1 MGIPD
6 PLTLRLT
13 SLGFTLVY
21 LSEKD
26 KESNKHKNFMK
37 DSCIPREISIILW
50 GLQYTISLT
59 KGPSASASGD

>member
-37 DSCIPREISIILW
+37 DSCIPREISIIL
-50 GLQYTISLT
+50 
-59 KGPSASASGD
+59 